1 MIIIVRGVRRSSR
14 RLLLLTQVVVN
25 SIRRKN
31 FGWRGVLI
39 ELTDSVK
46 KLFKETAS
54 QLKGAARRR
63 FQAQIVM
70 ELGYGGQLLAQKEL
84 GWDRNTIRKGIK
96 ELTSGIIC
104 VDNMSAKGRYKA
116 EEHLPSLLEDIKK
129 LVDSQSQTD
138 PSFKSQRLYTRL
150 TASQVRKLLVEKFD
164 YSNEQLP
171 TEETIRVKL
180 NNLGYRLK
188 RVAKVLP
195 QKKSQKLMQSLSN

>member
-1 MIIIVRGVRRSSR
+1 MIIIVEGEGEAAVGCFSFPFCSKFNWEGKFW
-14 RLLLLTQVVVN
+14 VFEV
-25 SIRRKN
+25 S
-31 FGWRGVLI
+31 I
-39 ELTDSVK
+39 ELTDPVI

-54 QLKGAARRR
+54 KLKGAARRR

-96 ELTSGIIC
+96 ELISGIAC
-104 VDNMSAKGRYKA
+104 VDNYSARGRYKA
-116 EEHLPSLLEDIKK
+116 ESHLTNLLEDIKN

-150 TASQVRKLLVEKFD
+150 TASQVRKLLIEKFN
-164 YSNEQLP
+164 YSDEQLP
-171 TEETIRVKL
+171 SEETIRIKL
-180 NNLGYRLK
+180 NYLGYRLK

-195 QKKSQKLMQSLSN
+195 QKKSRKLMQSLNN